1 MQASSVA
8 FCCFLVI
15 QRKYPIFF
23 LVQVFSS
30 HLVTRCEH
38 SGGARGQQ
46 QRLGQRHGWH
56 VIWSGRNKKI
66 ENAWRQHHEKTTRRQ
81 VEHQESVVPEM
92 VKQCLWTLFL
102 LSCSTLSL
110 SSISASAPSDLQ
122 ACRGTRCP
130 PGCSRWGQNPT
141 VLPIAYRT
149 SPGKSMLQYLLD
161 NDSPCWMPY
170 WTWTFGWK
178 VLAAIKTEGVLDS
191 ERKKDT
197 AMKKTLR
204 GIFKCFHTVVTIV
217 TVWAPIVCYF
227 IALQDVEEVLGSIS
241 DEYFAELF
249 RSIPPG

>member
-1 MQASSVA
+1 MGICICIQCSGRDRDADLPSTDSSDKSSLRNDAEPPDTRKMQASSVA

-130 PGCSRWGQNPT
+130 PGCSR
-141 VLPIAYRT
+141 
-149 SPGKSMLQYLLD
+149 
-161 NDSPCWMPY
+161 
-170 WTWTFGWK
+170 
-178 VLAAIKTEGVLDS
+178 
-191 ERKKDT
+191 
-197 AMKKTLR
+197 
-204 GIFKCFHTVVTIV
+204 
-217 TVWAPIVCYF
+217 
-227 IALQDVEEVLGSIS
+227 
-241 DEYFAELF
+241 
-249 RSIPPG
+249 